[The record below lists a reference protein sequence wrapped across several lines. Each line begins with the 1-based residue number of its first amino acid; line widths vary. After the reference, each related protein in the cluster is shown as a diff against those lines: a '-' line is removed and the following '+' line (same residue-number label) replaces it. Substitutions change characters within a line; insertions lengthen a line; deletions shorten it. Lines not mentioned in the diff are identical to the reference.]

1 MFADADG
8 RPLEYTHGIET
19 IYKGE
24 TVALLLVL
32 FIAFFVVVFLFLLPI
47 LFSLQAVG
55 SLFVYPKQLLAIFGN
70 KILRRNHA
78 LEHATIVVMME
89 REPGRRLNG
98 FSTDDG
104 FFVQGVR
111 SLNEVESAA
120 REAIRR
126 LQNGEKGLAVHR
138 NCGTTIVAANLL
150 AAVFFLAALGI
161 GWLYLHWPLYLLIL
175 GSVALAFALRVPLS
189 LLLQRFVTTDADLSN
204 AEVGW
209 VEPANPGD
217 LKNGIFGLLLAA
229 TTVRVRVFHTDP
241 DAVEIIR
248 DDGAIVR

>member
-1 MFADADG
+1 
-8 RPLEYTHGIET
+8 
-19 IYKGE
+19 
-24 TVALLLVL
+24 VALLLVF
-32 FIAFFVVVFLFLLPI
+32 FIALVVVVFLFLLPI

-55 SLFVYPKQLLAIFGN
+55 SLFVYPRQLKAVFGN
-70 KILRRNHA
+70 RILRRNHA
-78 LEHATIVVMME
+78 LEHGTIAVMME
-89 REPGRRLNG
+89 REPGRKLNG

-111 SLNEVESAA
+111 SLAEVESAA

-150 AAVFFLAALGI
+150 AAIFFLVALGL
-161 GWLYLHWPLYLLIL
+161 GLLYLGSNYIYLLIL
-175 GSVALAFALRVPLS
+175 GSVVLAFVLRVPLS
-189 LLLQRFVTTDADLSN
+189 LLLQRFVTTDADLKN

-209 VEPANPGD
+209 VEPAQPGD
-217 LKNGIFGLLLAA
+217 LKSGIFGLLLAA
-229 TTVRVRVFHTDP
+229 STVQVRVFHTDP
-241 DAVEIIR
+241 DAVEIFR

>member
-1 MFADADG
+1 
-8 RPLEYTHGIET
+8 
-19 IYKGE
+19 
-24 TVALLLVL
+24 VALLAVL
-32 FIAFFVVVFLFLLPI
+32 FIAFFVIAFLFLLPI

-55 SLFVYPKQLLAIFGN
+55 SLFVYPRQLRAIFGN

-89 REPGRRLNG
+89 SEPGRKLNG

-111 SLNEVESAA
+111 SVSEVESAA
-120 REAIRR
+120 REAMRR
-126 LQNGEKGLAVHR
+126 LQNGEKRLAIHR

-150 AAVFFLAALGI
+150 AAVFFLLTLGFF
-161 GWLYLHWPLYLLIL
+161 LYLGVGDLSLMILGIL
-175 GSVALAFALRVPLS
+175 GSVVLAFALRIPLS
-189 LLLQRFVTTDADLSN
+189 LILQRFVTTDADLTN

-209 VEPANPGD
+209 VEPAQPGD
-217 LKNGIFGLLLAA
+217 LKSGIFGLLLAA
-229 TTVRVRVFHTDP
+229 STARVRVFHTDP
-241 DAVEIIR
+241 DAVEILR

>member
-1 MFADADG
+1 
-8 RPLEYTHGIET
+8 
-19 IYKGE
+19 
-24 TVALLLVL
+24 VALLFVL
-32 FIAFFVVVFLFLLPI
+32 FVTFFVILFLFLLPI

-55 SLFVYPKQLLAIFGN
+55 SLFVYPKQLRAIFGN

-89 REPGRRLNG
+89 REPGRKLNG

-111 SLNEVESAA
+111 SISEVESAA
-120 REAIRR
+120 REAMRR
-126 LQNGEKGLAVHR
+126 LQSGEKRLAIHR

-150 AAVFFLAALGI
+150 AAIFFLVTLGVF
-161 GWLYLHWPLYLLIL
+161 LYLSVGNLYLMIL
-175 GSVALAFALRVPLS
+175 GSVVLAFALRIPLS
-189 LLLQRFVTTDADLSN
+189 LMLQRFITTDADLKN

-209 VEPANPGD
+209 VEPAQPGD
-217 LKNGIFGLLLAA
+217 LKSGIFGLLLAA
-229 TTVRVRVFHTDP
+229 STVRVRIFHTDP
-241 DAVEIIR
+241 DAVEIFR

>member
-1 MFADADG
+1 
-8 RPLEYTHGIET
+8 
-19 IYKGE
+19 
-24 TVALLLVL
+24 VALLVVL

-55 SLFVYPKQLLAIFGN
+55 NLFVYPRQLRAIFGN

-89 REPGRRLNG
+89 REPGRKLNG

-111 SLNEVESAA
+111 SISEVESAA
-120 REAIRR
+120 KEAMRR
-126 LQNGEKGLAVHR
+126 LQNGEKRLAIHR

-150 AAVFFLAALGI
+150 AAVFFLVTLGFF
-161 GWLYLHWPLYLLIL
+161 LYLMIL
-175 GSVALAFALRVPLS
+175 GSVVLAFALRIPLS
-189 LLLQRFVTTDADLSN
+189 LILQRFVTTDADLTN

-209 VEPANPGD
+209 VEPAQPGD
-217 LKNGIFGLLLAA
+217 LKSGIFGLLLAA
-229 TTVRVRVFHTDP
+229 STVRVRIFHTDP
-241 DAVEIIR
+241 DAVEILR

>member
-1 MFADADG
+1 
-8 RPLEYTHGIET
+8 
-19 IYKGE
+19 
-24 TVALLLVL
+24 VAPLLLVL

-55 SLFVYPKQLLAIFGN
+55 SLFVYPKQLRAIFGN

-89 REPGRRLNG
+89 REPGRKLNG

-111 SLNEVESAA
+111 SISEVESAA
-120 REAIRR
+120 REAMRR
-126 LQNGEKGLAVHR
+126 LQNGEKRLAIHR

-150 AAVFFLAALGI
+150 AAIFFLVAI
-161 GWLYLHWPLYLLIL
+161 GLSFLYLAGGYLYLMIL
-175 GSVALAFALRVPLS
+175 GSVVLAFALRIPLS
-189 LLLQRFVTTDADLSN
+189 LLLQRFVTTDADLTN

-209 VEPANPGD
+209 VEPAQPGD
-217 LKNGIFGLLLAA
+217 LKSGIFGLLLAA
-229 TTVRVRVFHTDP
+229 STVRVRVFHTDP
-241 DAVEIIR
+241 DAVEIVR

>member
-1 MFADADG
+1 
-8 RPLEYTHGIET
+8 
-19 IYKGE
+19 
-24 TVALLLVL
+24 VALLLVL

-55 SLFVYPKQLLAIFGN
+55 SLFVYPRQLRAIFGN

-111 SLNEVESAA
+111 SISEVESAA
-120 REAIRR
+120 REAMRR
-126 LQNGEKGLAVHR
+126 LQNGEKRLAIHR

-150 AAVFFLAALGI
+150 AAVFFLVTLGFF
-161 GWLYLHWPLYLLIL
+161 LYLGVGNLYLMIL
-175 GSVALAFALRVPLS
+175 GSVVLAFALRIPLS
-189 LLLQRFVTTDADLSN
+189 LILQRFVTTDADLTN

-209 VEPANPGD
+209 VEPAQPGD
-217 LKNGIFGLLLAA
+217 LKSGIFGLLLAA
-229 TTVRVRVFHTDP
+229 STVQVRVFHTDP
-241 DAVEIIR
+241 DAVEIFR

>member
-1 MFADADG
+1 
-8 RPLEYTHGIET
+8 
-19 IYKGE
+19 
-24 TVALLLVL
+24 VALLFVL
-32 FIAFFVVVFLFLLPI
+32 FVAFFVIVFLFLLPI

-55 SLFVYPKQLLAIFGN
+55 SLFVYPKQLRAIFGN

-98 FSTDDG
+98 FSTDEG

-111 SLNEVESAA
+111 SISEVESAA
-120 REAIRR
+120 REAMRR
-126 LQNGEKGLAVHR
+126 LQNGEKRLAIHR

-150 AAVFFLAALGI
+150 AAIFFLVTLGL
-161 GWLYLHWPLYLLIL
+161 GFLYLGGTYLYLMIL
-175 GSVALAFALRVPLS
+175 GSVVLAFALRIPLS
-189 LLLQRFVTTDADLSN
+189 LVLQRFVTTDADLTN

-209 VEPANPGD
+209 VEPAQPGD
-217 LKNGIFGLLLAA
+217 LKSGIFGLLLAA
-229 TTVRVRVFHTDP
+229 STVRVRIFHTDP
-241 DAVEIIR
+241 DAVEIFR

>member
-1 MFADADG
+1 
-8 RPLEYTHGIET
+8 
-19 IYKGE
+19 
-24 TVALLLVL
+24 VALLVVL
-32 FIAFFVVVFLFLLPI
+32 FIAFFVIAFLFLLPI

-55 SLFVYPKQLLAIFGN
+55 SLFVYPRQLKAIFGN
-70 KILRRNHA
+70 RILRRNHA

-111 SLNEVESAA
+111 SIDEVESAA

-126 LQNGEKGLAVHR
+126 LQNGEKGLAIHR

-150 AAVFFLAALGI
+150 AAILFLLALGL
-161 GWLYLHWPLYLLIL
+161 GLYLGGNIYLMIL
-175 GSVALAFALRVPLS
+175 GSVVLAFALRVPLS
-189 LLLQRFVTTDADLSN
+189 LILQRFVTTDANLKN

-209 VEPANPGD
+209 VEAAQPGD
-217 LKNGIFGLLLAA
+217 LKSGVFGLLLAA
-229 TTVRVRVFHTDP
+229 STVRVRVFHTDP
-241 DAVEIIR
+241 DAVEILR

>member
-1 MFADADG
+1 M
-8 RPLEYTHGIET
+8 
-19 IYKGE
+19 
-24 TVALLLVL
+24 ALLLVL

-55 SLFVYPKQLLAIFGN
+55 SLFVYPRQLRAVFGN
-70 KILRRNHA
+70 RILRRNHA

-111 SLNEVESAA
+111 SIAEVESAA

-126 LQNGEKGLAVHR
+126 LQNGEKGLAIHR

-150 AAVFFLAALGI
+150 AAILFLLALGL
-161 GWLYLHWPLYLLIL
+161 GLYLGGNIYLMIL
-175 GSVALAFALRVPLS
+175 GSVVLAFALRVPLS
-189 LLLQRFVTTDADLSN
+189 LILQRFVTTDADLKN

-209 VEPANPGD
+209 VEPAQPGD
-217 LKNGIFGLLLAA
+217 LKSGVFGLLLAA
-229 TTVRVRVFHTDP
+229 STVRVRVFHTDP
-241 DAVEIIR
+241 DAVEILR

>member
-1 MFADADG
+1 M
-8 RPLEYTHGIET
+8 
-19 IYKGE
+19 
-24 TVALLLVL
+24 ALLVVL

-55 SLFVYPKQLLAIFGN
+55 NLFVYPRQLRAIFGN

-89 REPGRRLNG
+89 REPGRKLNG

-111 SLNEVESAA
+111 SISEVESAA
-120 REAIRR
+120 KEAMRR
-126 LQNGEKGLAVHR
+126 LQNGEKRLAIHR

-150 AAVFFLAALGI
+150 AAVFFLVTLGFF
-161 GWLYLHWPLYLLIL
+161 LYLGVGNLYLMIL
-175 GSVALAFALRVPLS
+175 GSVVLAFALRIPLS
-189 LLLQRFVTTDADLSN
+189 LILQRFVTTDADLTN

-209 VEPANPGD
+209 VEPAQPGD
-217 LKNGIFGLLLAA
+217 LKSGILGLLLAA
-229 TTVRVRVFHTDP
+229 STVRVRIFHTDP
-241 DAVEIIR
+241 EAVEILR

>member
-1 MFADADG
+1 M
-8 RPLEYTHGIET
+8 
-19 IYKGE
+19 
-24 TVALLLVL
+24 ALLLVL

-55 SLFVYPKQLLAIFGN
+55 SLFIYPKQLRAIFGN

-89 REPGRRLNG
+89 REPGRKLNG

-111 SLNEVESAA
+111 SISEVESAA
-120 REAIRR
+120 REAMRR
-126 LQNGEKGLAVHR
+126 LKNGEKRLAIHR

-150 AAVFFLAALGI
+150 AAIFFLLALGFF
-161 GWLYLHWPLYLLIL
+161 LYLDVNNLYLMIMIL
-175 GSVALAFALRVPLS
+175 GSVVLAFVLRIPLS
-189 LLLQRFVTTDADLSN
+189 LILQRFVTTDANLTN

-209 VEPANPGD
+209 VEPAQPGD
-217 LKNGIFGLLLAA
+217 LRSGIFGLLLAA
-229 TTVRVRVFHTDP
+229 STVQVRVFHTDP
-241 DAVEIIR
+241 DAVEIFR

>member
-1 MFADADG
+1 M
-8 RPLEYTHGIET
+8 
-19 IYKGE
+19 
-24 TVALLLVL
+24 ALLLVL
-32 FIAFFVVVFLFLLPI
+32 FVAFFVVVFLFLLPI

-55 SLFVYPKQLLAIFGN
+55 SLFVYPRQLRAIFGN

-89 REPGRRLNG
+89 REPGRKLNG

-111 SLNEVESAA
+111 SMAEVESAA

-126 LQNGEKGLAVHR
+126 LQNGQRGLAIHR

-150 AAVFFLAALGI
+150 AAIFFLTALGV
-161 GWLYLHWPLYLLIL
+161 GWLYLGWPLYLLIL
-175 GSVALAFALRVPLS
+175 GGVVLAFALRVPLS

-209 VEPANPGD
+209 VEPANPQD
-217 LKNGIFGLLLAA
+217 LRNGIFGLLLAA
-229 TTVRVRVFHTDP
+229 STVRVRVFHTDP
-241 DAVEIIR
+241 EAVEIIR

>member
-1 MFADADG
+1 M
-8 RPLEYTHGIET
+8 
-19 IYKGE
+19 
-24 TVALLLVL
+24 VL

-55 SLFVYPKQLLAIFGN
+55 SLFVYPRQLRAVFGN

-111 SLNEVESAA
+111 SISEVESAA
-120 REAIRR
+120 REAMRR
-126 LQNGEKGLAVHR
+126 LQNGEKRLAIHR

-150 AAVFFLAALGI
+150 AAIFFLVTI
-161 GWLYLHWPLYLLIL
+161 GLAFLYLGGSYLYLMIL
-175 GSVALAFALRVPLS
+175 GSVVLALALRIPLS
-189 LLLQRFVTTDADLSN
+189 LLLQRFVTTDADLRN

-209 VEPANPGD
+209 VEPAQPGD
-217 LKNGIFGLLLAA
+217 LKSGIFGLLLAA
-229 TTVRVRVFHTDP
+229 STVQVRVFHTDP
-241 DAVEIIR
+241 DAVEIFR

>member
-1 MFADADG
+1 
-8 RPLEYTHGIET
+8 
-19 IYKGE
+19 
-24 TVALLLVL
+24 VALLFVL
-32 FIAFFVVVFLFLLPI
+32 FVAFFVIVFLFLLPI

-55 SLFVYPKQLLAIFGN
+55 NLFVYPKQLRTIFGN

-111 SLNEVESAA
+111 SISEVESAA
-120 REAIRR
+120 REAMRR
-126 LQNGEKGLAVHR
+126 LQNGEKRLAIHR

-150 AAVFFLAALGI
+150 AAIFFLVTLGLV
-161 GWLYLHWPLYLLIL
+161 LYLGGSYLYLMIL
-175 GSVALAFALRVPLS
+175 GSVILAFALRIPLS
-189 LLLQRFVTTDADLSN
+189 LFLQRFVTTDADLKN

-209 VEPANPGD
+209 VEPAQPGD
-217 LKNGIFGLLLAA
+217 LKSGIFGLLLAA
-229 TTVRVRVFHTDP
+229 STVRVRVFHTDP
-241 DAVEIIR
+241 DAVEIFR